1 MMTMLA
7 ITKVIGLQF
16 NYDDD
21 DNGDDNNDDTDDDDK
36 EDDDDNDMI
45 MMTMQMMTL
54 TRSVMLQPR
63 SMASQTMK
71 AAESPK
77 TTFNHIIY

>member
-1 MMTMLA
+1 MRAMTM
-7 ITKVIGLQF
+7 
-16 NYDDD
+16 
-21 DNGDDNNDDTDDDDK
+21 
-36 EDDDDNDMI
+36 E
-45 MMTMQMMTL
+45 MMEP

-77 TTFNHIIY
+77 TTFNDDDGDNDENYV

>member
-1 MMTMLA
+1 MEMM
-7 ITKVIGLQF
+7 
-16 NYDDD
+16 
-21 DNGDDNNDDTDDDDK
+21 
-36 EDDDDNDMI
+36 EP
-45 MMTMQMMTL
+45 

-77 TTFNHIIY
+77 TTFNDNDDDNDLNYDKGCKNFQHHQNFDNGDFNASVTLLIQRRRKQV